1 MSIEIKAPTFPESV
15 ADGTVA
21 TWYKQ
26 PGEACKRDE
35 HIVDI
40 ETDKVVLEV
49 VAPADGVLKE
59 VLKAEGDIVLSAEV
73 LAVFDSGASASAA
86 PTEAKAEKTEAVEK
100 TEAPADAGAAT
111 ETVDVK
117 APVFPESVA
126 DGTVAAWHKQP
137 GEACKRDEH
146 IVDIETDKVV
156 LEVVAP
162 ADGVIAD
169 ILKAEGDTVLS
180 SEVLAKFSVGASGEA
195 ATAPAEKA
203 AAPAE
208 EGDEDAVAGPAARK
222 ALAEAGLTAA
232 QVKGTGKGGRITK
245 EDVDA
250 AAQKKSAPA
259 PAKAAAPE
267 SKAAAA
273 PAVTAALGEEG
284 RVEKRVPMTRLRA
297 TIAKRLVEA
306 QQSAAMLTTYN
317 EVNMGP
323 VMELRSKYKDL
334 FQKTHNGTKLGFMSF
349 FVKAATEALKRF
361 PAVNASIDG
370 NDMVY
375 HGYQDIGVA
384 VSTNRGL
391 MVPVLRNTEA
401 MGLADIESNIMD
413 FAVRGRD
420 GKLGMDDMQGGTF
433 TITNG
438 GIFGSLM
445 STPIINPPQTAIL
458 GMHKIQERPMAVNGQ
473 VVIQPMMYLALSY
486 DHRMI
491 DGKEAVQFLVTI
503 KDLLEDPARLLLEI

>member
-21 TWYKQ
+21 TW
-26 PGEACKRDE
+26 
-35 HIVDI
+35 
-40 ETDKVVLEV
+40 
-49 VAPADGVLKE
+49 
-59 VLKAEGDIVLSAEV
+59 
-73 LAVFDSGASASAA
+73 
-86 PTEAKAEKTEAVEK
+86 
-100 TEAPADAGAAT
+100 
-111 ETVDVK
+111 
-117 APVFPESVA
+117 
-126 DGTVAAWHKQP
+126 HKQP
-137 GEACKRDEH
+137 GDACSLDEL

-162 ADGVIAD
+162 ADGVIKE

-180 SEVLAKFSVGASGEA
+180 EEVLAMFEAGAVAS
-195 ATAPAEKA
+195 
-203 AAPAE
+203 AAPAAASASAAT
-208 EGDEDAVAGPAARK
+208 DTAATDADKVGPAARR
-222 ALAEAGLTAA
+222 LIDEHGLDAS
-232 QVKGTGKGGRITK
+232 KITGSGKNGGITK
-245 EDVDA
+245 EDVQA
-250 AAQKKSAPA
+250 YVNSQSSAPA
-259 PAKAAAPE
+259 TAPAAAPAPAAKAAAPVVNV
-267 SKAAAA
+267 AA
-273 PAVTAALGEEG
+273 GE

-317 EVNMGP
+317 EVNMKP
-323 VMELRSKYKDL
+323 IMELRKQYKDL
-334 FQKTHNGTKLGFMSF
+334 FEKTHNGTRLGFMSF

-384 VSTNRGL
+384 VSTERGL
-391 MVPVLRNTEA
+391 MVPVLRDTDA
-401 MGLADIESNIMD
+401 MNLADVEAAIAD
-413 FAVRGRD
+413 FGKRGRD

-438 GIFGSLM
+438 GVFGSLM
-445 STPIINPPQTAIL
+445 STPILNPPQTAIL

-473 VVIQPMMYLALSY
+473 VVILPMMYLALSY

-503 KDLLEDPARLLLEI
+503 KDLLEDPARMLLDV